1 MNKNEQENPNKYS
14 AEKFLQIMEE
24 LREKENELKELKSKI
39 PFELLK
45 NEKLMTV
52 IFNSNDQ
59 KVLYS
64 IICKN
69 TDTFSR
75 LENELFKVEEYK
87 EYKEAENYFIL
98 KGKKV
103 NRYETLE
110 ENGIKNN
117 DVITLV
123 NML

>member
-98 KGKKV
+98 KGNYPKK
-103 NRYETLE
+103 YYF
-110 ENGIKNN
+110 
-117 DVITLV
+117 
-123 NML
+123 

>member
-1 MNKNEQENPNKYS
+1 
-14 AEKFLQIMEE
+14 MEE

-69 TDTFSR
+69 TDSFSR

-87 EYKEAENYFIL
+87 EYKDVENYFISR
-98 KGKKV
+98 GKKV

-123 NML
+123 NMD